1 MRRATTLAATT
12 TSLSRAIFTTSE
24 HQYNNLLQSASFYAT
39 NAGSSRRWFSTSNG
53 SGGAKAM
60 KSFGYLAGAGMVV
73 TAVMVENEVFAK
85 EAVKADLV
93 PKDVVL
99 YQYESCPFCNKVKGS
114 VIKVFC
120 LSGGH
125 TEHSAN
131 LTLGTDDCTSI
142 YEPSF
147 ETTLALWLGSLAGVM
162 FVLFYSMDPK
172 DVIMSMAV
180 ALWEALHLQ
189 EAFTFDYIGGKLHS
203 LFTDCAA
210 SFFLSFSKLSIKLTV
225 LHGYNSYLLGSIL
238 DTSTSGQTQFS
249 CRFVLDSLAKST
261 VAYLDYY
268 DVPYKVVEVNPLSK
282 KEIKWSDYKKVP
294 ILMVDGEPLQD
305 SSAIIDQ
312 LTNKINPAKSTSLV
326 NDDDNEEKKW
336 RRWVDDHLVHM
347 LSPNIYRN
355 TSEALESFDYIT
367 SNGNFSFTE
376 KYTVKYAGAAAM
388 YFVSK
393 KLKKRYNITDERA
406 SLYEAAETW
415 VDALDGRDFLGGS
428 KPNLADLAVFGVL
441 RPIRYLRSGKDMVEH
456 TRIGEWYTRM
466 EHVVGESS
474 RIKE

>member
-1 MRRATTLAATT
+1 MFATAAAAMRRASTLSAA
-12 TSLSRAIFTTSE
+12 SISRALLSSSE
-24 HQYNNLLQSASFYAT
+24 HHLHKPSFIAT
-39 NAGSSRRWFSTSNG
+39 ASSRRWFSSSIKPTSPN
-53 SGGAKAM
+53 A
-60 KSFGYLAGAGMVV
+60 SFSTTTKLFTSLGCLAAAGAMLFEEP
-73 TAVMVENEVFAK
+73 AHAK
-85 EAVKADLV
+85 EPVKPDLA
-93 PKDVVL
+93 PKEVVL
-99 YQYESCPFCNKVKGS
+99 YQYESCPFCNKVK
-114 VIKVFC
+114 
-120 LSGGH
+120 
-125 TEHSAN
+125 
-131 LTLGTDDCTSI
+131 
-142 YEPSF
+142 
-147 ETTLALWLGSLAGVM
+147 
-162 FVLFYSMDPK
+162 
-172 DVIMSMAV
+172 
-180 ALWEALHLQ
+180 
-189 EAFTFDYIGGKLHS
+189 AF
-203 LFTDCAA
+203 
-210 SFFLSFSKLSIKLTV
+210 
-225 LHGYNSYLLGSIL
+225 
-238 DTSTSGQTQFS
+238 
-249 CRFVLDSLAKST
+249 
-261 VAYLDYY
+261 LDYY

-312 LTNKINPAKSTSLV
+312 MRNKISPVKSTSPAS
-326 NDDDNEEKKW
+326 DDDNEETKW

-367 SNGNFSFTE
+367 SNGNFSYTE

-393 KLKKRYNITDERA
+393 KLKKKYNITDERK

-466 EHVVGESS
+466 ESVVGESS
-474 RIKE
+474 RIKA